1 MLALNMWTPKLKIQ
15 CYLQSAR
22 RILRSN
28 KIGTRLCPENCI
40 KLKTEMNKNLNRE
53 IYYVKRLED
62 SILKRCQRSPN
73 FMYV

>member
-1 MLALNMWTPKLKIQ
+1 MLALNMWAPKLKIQ

-40 KLKTEMNKNLNRE
+40 MLKKEMNENLNRE
-53 IYYVKRLED
+53 IYYVEKLED
-62 SILKRCQRSPN
+62 SVL
-73 FMYV
+73 

>member
-15 CYLQSAR
+15 CCLQSDR

-40 KLKTEMNKNLNRE
+40 MLKKEMNKKLNRE
-53 IYYVKRLED
+53 IY
-62 SILKRCQRSPN
+62 
-73 FMYV
+73 